1 MIFITTGSRS
11 FQFNRLLRAVDEA
24 IENGLIKE
32 EVFAQ
37 IGLSNYKIK
46 NFKYVSFM
54 NHDEFNRKIK
64 ECDVVITHGGTGVI
78 VNTAKAG
85 KSIVAVPRLKEFN
98 EAVDDHQIQLVQ
110 AFEKLGVVVACYECS
125 SENISNAI
133 KFAKKKEI
141 VPYISNTNVIIDSID
156 QFIKTRM

>member
-11 FQFNRLLRAVDEA
+11 FQFNRLLKAVDEA
-24 IENGLIKE
+24 IEKGLIKE

-64 ECDVVITHGGTGVI
+64 ECDIVITHGGTGVI

-110 AFEKLGVVVACYECS
+110 AFEKLGVVVACHECS
-125 SENISNAI
+125 SESISNAI
-133 KFAKKKEI
+133 ELAKTKEI
-141 VPYISNTNVIIDSID
+141 VPFISNTNVIIDSID